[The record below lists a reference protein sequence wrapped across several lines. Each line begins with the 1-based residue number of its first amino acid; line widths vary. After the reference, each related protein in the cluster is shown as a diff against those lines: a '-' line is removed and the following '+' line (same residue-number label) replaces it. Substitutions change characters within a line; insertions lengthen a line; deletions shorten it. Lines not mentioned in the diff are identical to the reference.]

1 MTGVQV
7 INTTHQMHILKG
19 KAIIIKGAS
28 FNNRGLYI
36 STCSRNPIRRKY
48 LYIRFIYTT
57 SYIIYIKYI
66 TSYTYYIMP
75 HNKNEN

>member
-1 MTGVQV
+1 MKKTNVYIQQISIWVSMTGVQV

-48 LYIRFIYTT
+48 LY
-57 SYIIYIKYI
+57 
-66 TSYTYYIMP
+66 
-75 HNKNEN
+75 